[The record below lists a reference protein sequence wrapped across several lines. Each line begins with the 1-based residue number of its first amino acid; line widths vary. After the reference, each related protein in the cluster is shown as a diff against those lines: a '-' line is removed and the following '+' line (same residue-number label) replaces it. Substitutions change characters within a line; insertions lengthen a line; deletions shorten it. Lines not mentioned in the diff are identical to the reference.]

1 MNFEG
6 PTFSIGIPANDNPVR
21 VHHVDWS
28 GRAARE
34 RLELDTS
41 EFVFKEG
48 TTWSPELLKH
58 RNHRVEETSEDRAH
72 AASNPRPWQPEGRP
86 TSSATASVKQCGSVS
101 GGHAVRGLTFV
112 GLGIGLDHLVFSALN
127 VALADDRNADSLI
140 ESPQPKPT
148 DAHSDQ
154 PQSVVDDHPPEPAH
168 GQASRHGSQ
177 AVGGDLQLSAVGV
190 DDLRSED
197 APPFAPLHQSNLATA
212 GTALAADTPPQAA
225 PAGPVVGS
233 SLANPPGLRLQGTAG
248 DDVLIGSEGD
258 DVLAGAGGADTLVGL
273 GGDDVLDGGEG
284 ADLMLGGDG
293 DDAYVVDDAGDVV
306 VERAEE
312 GIDTVE
318 TTLQEY
324 RLTDHVENLRFVGS
338 GNFTGHGNSGDNLIV
353 SGDGDDWL
361 VGDEMSDDAPSGL
374 EHLAAVA
381 QSVSDAAESIEAA
394 LSEIIGPQ
402 APGFEFGTAV
412 ISISTSSPGQPATEV
427 QGTGAND
434 VLLGRSGSDD
444 AIYGAKGNDALIG
457 GLGFGQD
464 TLDGGQGNDTLEGG
478 RGDDQL
484 TGGMGNDS
492 FVFRNGFG
500 SDVITDFGDSGG
512 NHDVIMFSLSSI
524 DGYDDLEGRIQ
535 QVGDDVLISIT
546 ENDSITLQNFQMI
559 NLSVNDHFVFA

>member
-6 PTFSIGIPANDNPVR
+6 PFFSIGIPANDNPAR

-28 GRAARE
+28 GRSARE

-58 RNHRVEETSEDRAH
+58 RNHRLEDTSEVLAH
-72 AASNPRPWQPEGRP
+72 TPSNPRPWQPE
-86 TSSATASVKQCGSVS
+86 SSPGSTATATLKQCGSVS
-101 GGHAVRGLTFV
+101 GGHAARGLTFV
-112 GLGIGLDHLVFSALN
+112 GLGIGLDHLVFSGLN
-127 VALADDRNADSLI
+127 VALADDRNADSHM
-140 ESPQPKPT
+140 ESPKPKPT

-154 PQSVVDDHPPEPAH
+154 PQSVVDGHPPEPAH
-168 GQASRHGSQ
+168 DQASRHGSQ
-177 AVGGDLQLSAVGV
+177 AVGGDVQLSAVGV

-197 APPFAPLHQSNLATA
+197 GPPFAPLHQSNLAAPGAT
-212 GTALAADTPPQAA
+212 LAVEAPPEAA

-248 DDVLIGSEGD
+248 DDVLIGSEED

-284 ADLMLGGDG
+284 ADLMLGGKG

-306 VERAEE
+306 VELAGE

-318 TTLQEY
+318 TTLLAY
-324 RLTDHVENLRFVGS
+324 RLADHVEILRFVGS
-338 GNFTGHGNSGDNLIV
+338 GDFTGYGNAGDNLIV

-361 VGDEMSDDAPSGL
+361 VGDDMSDEPPSDL
-374 EHLAAVA
+374 QRFAAVA

-412 ISISTSSPGQPATEV
+412 ISISTSSPGRPATEV

-434 VLLGRSGSDD
+434 LLLGRSESDD
-444 AIYGAKGNDALIG
+444 AIYGEKGNDAIIG

-484 TGGMGNDS
+484 TGGMGNDT
-492 FVFRNGFG
+492 FFFRSGFG

-512 NHDVIMFSLSSI
+512 NHDVIMFSLSLI
-524 DGYDDLEGRIQ
+524 DGYNDLDGRIQ

-546 ENDSITLQNFQMI
+546 EHDTITLQNFQMI
-559 NLSVNDHFVFA
+559 NLSVHDHFEFA

>member
-1 MNFEG
+1 MSFEG
-6 PTFSIGIPANDNPVR
+6 PSFSIGIPANDNPVR

-28 GRAARE
+28 GCAARD
-34 RLELDTS
+34 RLELNTS

-58 RNHRVEETSEDRAH
+58 RNHRLEDTFEDRAH
-72 AASNPRPWQPEGRP
+72 AASNPRLWQPEGSP
-86 TSSATASVKQCGSVS
+86 TSSAAAALKQFCSVS
-101 GGHAVRGLTFV
+101 GGHAARGLTFV
-112 GLGIGLDHLVFSALN
+112 GLGIGLDHLVFSGLN
-127 VALADDRNADSLI
+127 VALADDRIADSHK
-140 ESPQPKPT
+140 ESPQRIPT
-148 DAHSDQ
+148 DAHVDQ
-154 PQSVVDDHPPEPAH
+154 PQSVVHGPAPEPAH
-168 GQASRHGSQ
+168 GQAPHGSQ

-197 APPFAPLHQSNLATA
+197 APSFAPLHQSNLAAA
-212 GTALAADTPPQAA
+212 GTALAVEAPPEVA
-225 PAGPVVGS
+225 PAGPIVGS
-233 SLANPPGLRLQGTAG
+233 SLASPPGLRLQGTAG

-284 ADLMLGGDG
+284 ADLMLGGKG

-306 VERAEE
+306 VELAGE

-338 GNFTGHGNSGDNLIV
+338 GNFTGHGNAGDNLIV

-381 QSVSDAAESIEAA
+381 QSVSEAAERIESA

-402 APGFEFGTAV
+402 APGFEFDTAV
-412 ISISTSSPGQPATEV
+412 ISISTSSPGQPATEL

-434 VLLGRSGSDD
+434 LLLGRSGGDD
-444 AIYGAKGNDALIG
+444 AIYGAKGNDAIIG
-457 GLGFGQD
+457 GLGFGED

-512 NHDVIMFSLSSI
+512 NHDVIMFSLSFI

-535 QVGDDVLISIT
+535 QVGDDILISIT
-546 ENDSITLQNFQMI
+546 EHDNITLQNFQMI
-559 NLSVNDHFVFA
+559 NLSVHDHFEFV